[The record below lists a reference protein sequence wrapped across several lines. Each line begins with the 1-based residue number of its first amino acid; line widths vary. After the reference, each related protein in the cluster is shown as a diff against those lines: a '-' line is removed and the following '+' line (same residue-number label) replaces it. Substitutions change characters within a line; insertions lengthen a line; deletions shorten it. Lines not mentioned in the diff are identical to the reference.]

1 MEHCGGGG
9 IVAKLVRHAQK
20 QQLLQAYS
28 NRPDAE
34 KTRFDYWALVRI
46 VARRL
51 LRPCS
56 SKSQLRPHRPLY
68 EAFKEAFFHNRTVK
82 RKADQKAWFF
92 AHVRQVLMR
101 LKERYVDITYRPWND
116 PEIDMGASSEE
127 EEENDA
133 YVVIQPESE
142 HDVSKEVSKSDF
154 WKSEAMGEF
163 VKEPFASGAGTV
175 RTSQKRKKGSDAK
188 DPVPTP
194 VPDKTHT
201 KMLSARVAPSRV
213 SFGKDGV
220 TATATGKESTVPL
233 PSLPPLH
240 PPTPRTPVVLLP
252 LTPKALVSSL
262 VDTPATPSTP
272 SSRGERESE
281 GDESINIEKKARGE
295 WLRPRTIPHS
305 NLVFSG
311 FGLENLTTFPERL
324 KSFEREY
331 ATTWNRDCISEAHLY
346 MMDTRWEAWQE
357 RTPGEVWKTTSSE
370 RFILFLGYVLAHVF
384 PQMAANSSHVDKVT
398 RLCSIIGAKKAR
410 VDPMNFVIE
419 LQMLGCQIAEK
430 KLIDLDL
437 NEINRNDLER
447 VRFALKTNFMMV
459 GTLLRQ
465 STCGMPS

>member
-1 MEHCGGGG
+1 MFDTMFEWMVTFRPGTRKAIPSDLERTTDKNNWDDAPDLIVGEVPRKRLTGAEVLKFENFKHLPRTMGISPEDRFRGSGEDMPESWLKNEPERMGSKWRETFNPEEHCGGGG

-133 YVVIQPESE
+133 YVVIQPEGE

-163 VKEPFASGAGTV
+163 VKESFTSGVGTG
-175 RTSQKRKKGSDAK
+175 RTSHKKKG
-188 DPVPTP
+188 
-194 VPDKTHT
+194 
-201 KMLSARVAPSRV
+201 
-213 SFGKDGV
+213 
-220 TATATGKESTVPL
+220 E
-233 PSLPPLH
+233 
-240 PPTPRTPVVLLP
+240 
-252 LTPKALVSSL
+252 
-262 VDTPATPSTP
+262 
-272 SSRGERESE
+272 
-281 GDESINIEKKARGE
+281 
-295 WLRPRTIPHS
+295 
-305 NLVFSG
+305 
-311 FGLENLTTFPERL
+311 
-324 KSFEREY
+324 
-331 ATTWNRDCISEAHLY
+331 
-346 MMDTRWEAWQE
+346 
-357 RTPGEVWKTTSSE
+357 
-370 RFILFLGYVLAHVF
+370 
-384 PQMAANSSHVDKVT
+384 
-398 RLCSIIGAKKAR
+398 
-410 VDPMNFVIE
+410 
-419 LQMLGCQIAEK
+419 
-430 KLIDLDL
+430 
-437 NEINRNDLER
+437 
-447 VRFALKTNFMMV
+447 
-459 GTLLRQ
+459 
-465 STCGMPS
+465 